1 MFSLNKPYHFL
12 FFLGLFFFPFNSF
25 DGVKALG
32 EFKNESG
39 AYFFLLGFLL
49 LFFQKKISIPLYN
62 SVFKIILVFLGW
74 CFLSTLL
81 NLENVENSYF
91 KHTTGINRFIRQYV
105 SLLLSS
111 IVFFLFYY
119 NVLIRMELKEI
130 LYKIRTVFLYSLFMA
145 SIVGFFEILAGYYG
159 ISLAR
164 YAFYVLDYFP
174 FFEKKY
180 IGDRISS
187 IADEPPFF
195 AVYLITISGWMF
207 SYIITNK
214 GILKYLPTLLI
225 LVLTF
230 YSGSRT
236 ALIVIF
242 VQVIIFL
249 LTTVSKEKII
259 RNAIRTAVAF
269 SFLTLCIF
277 IFNGEKIINAFEE
290 KIDSLDFKSNLTKN
304 ISNQSRFGMQY
315 AAIQVFLENPI
326 IGVGYGQQT
335 YYSRFHYPAW
345 AMRNN
350 YEFEEAYKNPAVRA
364 FPPSYNM
371 YTRILSETG
380 LIGIS
385 IFIFLIYFSIKRIR
399 FLIKNKSD
407 EKKVLAII
415 LLVGLSGL
423 FINLLQID
431 TFRLYG
437 LWLYL
442 AILIVLTNKQQNA
455 YE

>member
-1 MFSLNKPYHFL
+1 MFSLNKPYHLL

-25 DGVKALG
+25 EGIKALG

-39 AYFFLLGFLL
+39 AYFFLLGFIL
-49 LFFQKKISIPLYN
+49 LFFQKKISLPLYN

-81 NLENVENSYF
+81 NFQNVENSYF

-105 SLLLSS
+105 SLLLSG

-119 NVLIRMELKEI
+119 NVLIKMEIKEI
-130 LYKIRTVFLYSLFMA
+130 LYKIRTVFLYSLFTA
-145 SIVGFFEILAGYYG
+145 TVVGFFELLAGYYG

-174 FFEKKY
+174 FFEKRL

-207 SYIITNK
+207 SYILTNK
-214 GILKYLPTLLI
+214 GFLKYIPTLLI

-242 VQVIIFL
+242 VQVIIFF
-249 LTTVSKEKII
+249 LTTVSREKII
-259 RNAIRTAVAF
+259 KNTIRATVVF
-269 SFLTLCIF
+269 SFLTVCIF
-277 IFNGEKIINAFEE
+277 IFNGDKIIKAFEE
-290 KIDSLDFKSNLTKN
+290 KIESLDFKSNLTKN

-315 AAIQVFLENPI
+315 AALQVFLEHPV

-345 AMRNN
+345 AMKNN
-350 YEFEEAYKNPAVRA
+350 YEFDEAYKNPAVKA

-371 YTRILSETG
+371 YTRILAELG
-380 LIGIS
+380 LVGIS
-385 IFIFLIYFSIKRIR
+385 IFIFLIYFSIKKIK
-399 FLIKNKSD
+399 FLIKNKNG
-407 EKKVLAII
+407 EKQVLAII

-442 AILIVLTNKQQNA
+442 AILTVLTNKQQNA